1 MTPQYREQIFAI
13 HILPNISRG
22 KDNQAMDFGQLIV
35 YNTRNIFLEKSFTK
49 CGWETII
56 KPVS

>member
-1 MTPQYREQIFAI
+1 MTPQYGEQIFVI

-49 CGWETII
+49 CG
-56 KPVS
+56 